1 MLSNESSMLYQW
13 LIYGMDELLLIV
25 SYVDVFL
32 TDWN

>member
-1 MLSNESSMLYQW
+1 MLSNESFMLYQW
-13 LIYGMDELLLIV
+13 LFYGMDELLLIV